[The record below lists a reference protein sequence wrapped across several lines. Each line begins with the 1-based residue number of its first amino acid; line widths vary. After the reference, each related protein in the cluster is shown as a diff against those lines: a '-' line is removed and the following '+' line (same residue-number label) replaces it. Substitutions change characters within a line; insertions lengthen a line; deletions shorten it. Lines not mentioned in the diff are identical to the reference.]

1 MNPSRF
7 LLLVLLTA
15 TTAARAQPS
24 AMTLFPHAEDAP
36 YFVSA
41 QANIISQYHPAFPAA
56 YSGDFSLKPGAESAT
71 SLVATLYTLVS
82 ISRWTEAAVDVEMA
96 AGSGLST
103 ALGLA
108 GFSNLDVVRNPTLS
122 SEPYLA
128 RVVLRQ
134 IVPLSDEWVPSART
148 PLGLG
153 HPVPARRLE
162 FYVGKLSTADLFD
175 LNGVGSDSHLQ
186 FMNWTLD
193 SNGAYDYAAD
203 TRGYTWGLV
212 AQYIQPAFA
221 VRFGELLMPTVA
233 NGIMIDFDVT
243 RARAENLEV
252 ELHHQVLPGR
262 EGVVRLL
269 AYLNHANMGSYREAL
284 DAWSAGEVAVPDI
297 EAHRQQGRQKYG
309 FGLNMEQEVWG
320 PVRAFLRAGWNDGR
334 NESFAFTEVDDTL
347 ALGVDV
353 RGDPWRRPGD
363 KVGLAAVSNGLSEPH
378 REYLAAGGHGFLLGD
393 GGLRYGR
400 ESIVEAYY
408 TAYLWRGLFAAADLQ
423 LIRNPGYNQDRG
435 PVVVGSL
442 RLHVEL

>member
-1 MNPSRF
+1 MHLSRVLF
-7 LLLVLLTA
+7 LSLLVA
-15 TTAARAQPS
+15 TTAARAQPT
-24 AMTLFPHAEDAP
+24 TLFPHAEDAP
-36 YFVSA
+36 YAVSG
-41 QANIISQYHPAFPAA
+41 QVNIISQYHPTFPAA
-56 YSGDFSLKPGAESAT
+56 YSGPYSLQPGAESAT

-82 ISRWTEAAVDVEMA
+82 LSRWTEAAVDVEMA
-96 AGSGLST
+96 TGSGLST

-108 GFSNLDVVRNPTLS
+108 GFTNLDVVRNPTLS

-134 IVPLSDEWVPSART
+134 LVPLSDELVDSGRT
-148 PLGLG
+148 ALGLG

-162 FYVGKLSTADLFD
+162 FYLGKLSTADLFD
-175 LNGVGSDSHLQ
+175 VNGVGSDSHTQ

-212 AQYIQPAFA
+212 AQYIQPAFT

-233 NGIMIDFDVT
+233 NGIQIDFDVS
-243 RARAENLEV
+243 RARAENLEF

-269 AYLNHANMGSYREAL
+269 AYLNHANMGSYQEAL
-284 DAWSAGEVAVPDI
+284 DAWHAGLETVPDI
-297 EAHRQQGRQKYG
+297 EAHRHQGRLKYG
-309 FGLNMEQEVWG
+309 FGLNLEQEVYG

-353 RGDPWRRPGD
+353 RGTPWKRLGD
-363 KVGLAAVSNGLSEPH
+363 KVGLAAVSNGLSVPH

-393 GGLRYGR
+393 GGLTYGR
-400 ESIVEAYY
+400 ESILEAYY
-408 TAYLWRGLFAAADLQ
+408 TAQLWRGLFASADLQ
-423 LIRNPGYNQDRG
+423 LVRNPGYNQDRG
-435 PVVVGSL
+435 PVAVGSL
-442 RLHVEL
+442 RLHAEL